1 MVKGW
6 QLSRGTTWVGPET
19 HPTTLRTSQ
28 ITEPPIV
35 STLLKRREPAA
46 KRIERDYNREPDGID
61 AI

>member
-1 MVKGW
+1 M
-6 QLSRGTTWVGPET
+6 
-19 HPTTLRTSQ
+19 
-28 ITEPPIV
+28 